1 MYSPQ
6 VDKDLDVLVHGDG
19 RQLVGNLHLRILA
32 EDPSDGRNVDR
43 ADFDVLHVG
52 LLLMG
57 PLGRCLYGRQHVPLL
72 GWQRVV
78 DYHPNLVAFQWSQE
92 PRRYI

>member
-1 MYSPQ
+1 
-6 VDKDLDVLVHGDG
+6 
-19 RQLVGNLHLRILA
+19 
-32 EDPSDGRNVDR
+32 
-43 ADFDVLHVG
+43 
-52 LLLMG
+52 
-57 PLGRCLYGRQHVPLL
+57 LL